1 MLFDVIG
8 DSAPDTGV
16 PTLDGVTSPN
26 FLAKPLP
33 FHESGVAIDG
43 VYPVWIVFA
52 VPGDNIGQLL
62 ADPNGLLGIGRLI
75 SGLT

>member
-43 VYPVWIVFA
+43 VYPV
-52 VPGDNIGQLL
+52 
-62 ADPNGLLGIGRLI
+62 
-75 SGLT
+75 